1 MQTNYFFDCNCSVG
15 KRSRPAPGTFSH
27 PQDLKNRMQRYGI
40 EKALVYHSMARE
52 YDPETGNRMIL
63 AEIRDDPTLL
73 PVWVTMHHHT
83 GECLVPGTL
92 VDRLVQHKIR
102 AVRMFP
108 AQADQNFS
116 IAEWNCGELLG
127 ALADAGVVLLIGMN
141 QLTWDELNQLCG
153 NHPKLKVIFTDLNYR
168 IDRNIYALLDRH
180 PALHLE
186 SGGYK
191 VHNGIEE
198 ICGRFGAQRLV
209 FGSGMPMYS
218 GASAVSMIRYAR
230 ISEREKSLIAFGNLS
245 ALLARTP

>member
-1 MQTNYFFDCNCSVG
+1 MG
-15 KRSRPAPGTFSH
+15 
-27 PQDLKNRMQRYGI
+27 
-40 EKALVYHSMARE
+40 
-52 YDPETGNRMIL
+52 
-63 AEIRDDPTLL
+63 
-73 PVWVTMHHHT
+73 
-83 GECLVPGTL
+83 
-92 VDRLVQHKIR
+92 
-102 AVRMFP
+102 
-108 AQADQNFS
+108 
-116 IAEWNCGELLG
+116 
-127 ALADAGVVLLIGMN
+127 

-180 PALHLE
+180 PTLHLE

-230 ISEREKSLIAFGNLS
+230 IREREKSLIAFGNLS